1 MVSHKQIDA
10 GQQNYRKIKQ
20 QVFYGDV
27 LFAFRQRLFLAAQRS
42 RSVIAWGGGK
52 ERFLLGID
60 LILVHNIQPFLRKY
74 SCDIYHNTIKSLPHK
89 RWMLQEEGEYFGK
102 KILKNRKK
110 RQISDKR

>member
-1 MVSHKQIDA
+1 MEMFCLLSGRGFSSQHREAEVSS
-10 GQQNYRKIKQ
+10 
-20 QVFYGDV
+20 
-27 LFAFRQRLFLAAQRS
+27 L
-42 RSVIAWGGGK
+42 WGGGK

-89 RWMLQEEGEYFGK
+89 RWMPQEEGEYFGK

-110 RQISDKR
+110 SNIG